1 MHLIKSVL
9 IESNVSESRDS
20 YSRFGRRKTAV
31 LFPKLTDQN
40 ISAPTNDSWNPSN
53 QQETLYKPDLETLL
67 PSLGTSPDVLRHE
80 GCISYVEEG
89 SSHLSHVKRKRP
101 HGRIASWVTSREIQ
115 ADEEDVSCGSKWS
128 IQVLQSQSITNQSC
142 SPLKTHVNKSPPMHP
157 PLPTCRFTR

>member
-53 QQETLYKPDLETLL
+53 QQETLYKPDPETPL
-67 PSLGTSPDVLRHE
+67 PSLGTSPDFLRHE

-89 SSHLSHVKRKRP
+89 SSHLSHVKRKHP

-115 ADEEDVSCGSKWS
+115 APFLMRKMYSVAPNEVSRCYR
-128 IQVLQSQSITNQSC
+128 VEASQTN
-142 SPLKTHVNKSPPMHP
+142 LAPP
-157 PLPTCRFTR
+157 

>member
-1 MHLIKSVL
+1 MRLIKSGL

-20 YSRFGRRKTAV
+20 YSRFGRRKTAA

-53 QQETLYKPDLETLL
+53 QQETLYKPDPEAPL

-89 SSHLSHVKRKRP
+89 SSHVKRKHP
-101 HGRIASWVTSREIQ
+101 HGRIASWVTSRQIQ
-115 ADEEDVSCGSKWS
+115 APFLLRKMYLVAPNGASRYYRVET
-128 IQVLQSQSITNQSC
+128 SQTN
-142 SPLKTHVNKSPPMHP
+142 PAPP
-157 PLPTCRFTR
+157 